1 MKRNGKIYKVF
12 SLQETKELR
21 EFVKFCKEN
30 NKIMSREL
38 LKAIQYYLQ
47 HVNSEY
53 KS

>member
-1 MKRNGKIYKVF
+1 MKRYGKNYKVF

-38 LKAIQYYLQ
+38 LKAIAYYLQ
-47 HVNSEY
+47 TVKNDFKY
-53 KS
+53 